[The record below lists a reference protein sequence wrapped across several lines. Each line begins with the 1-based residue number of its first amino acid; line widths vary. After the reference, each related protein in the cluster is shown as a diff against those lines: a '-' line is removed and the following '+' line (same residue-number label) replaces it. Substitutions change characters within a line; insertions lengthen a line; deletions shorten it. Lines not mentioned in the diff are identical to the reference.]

1 MSELRDP
8 LDDLLT
14 EIPAYVVPD
23 ARTAWAAGARRR
35 TRRRL
40 GVVAAVV
47 AVVALVAGA
56 VTWLPRAIE
65 PQPADG
71 EGVGGYPAR
80 VLSPAVDRELPM
92 SSAPLAMVYRRNGHD
107 VSGWWVA
114 DAQGRSWEVSQP
126 DVIDS
131 YPPSLSPDG
140 TKIAYL
146 ANPTMFMIRDLT
158 EANGT
163 QFETITDGA
172 MTREDQGEWW
182 AGSQTPSF
190 WSPDGSRVLVRASG
204 WSRDDRTT
212 ALVLG
217 VDGTLTPLET
227 PGFPAGWVDDE
238 TVAFVVDR
246 TSEDGDQPAELRL
259 VGTDGEVERTV
270 ALDLPKRVA
279 VWFSQWD
286 VSVSPDGDRL
296 AVVDSATSGTGAVF
310 VLSVS
315 DGSRLDRSETYG
327 GGSCSPSWQGSQPVV
342 TRTGSLVTAA
352 GEVVTDFD
360 SRLDADCVMAAS
372 DALAGERHVGLA
384 QRWFGDG
391 WLAFHLRDA
400 VAYAIGG
407 LTLIGVVLLL
417 VRRNRRSRAHRLG

>member
-1 MSELRDP
+1 MSDLRDP
-8 LDDLLT
+8 LDDLLSDVPT
-14 EIPAYVVPD
+14 YVVPD
-23 ARTAWAAGARRR
+23 ARAAWAAGARRR
-35 TRRRL
+35 TRRRV
-40 GVVAAVV
+40 GVVAAVAV
-47 AVVALVAGA
+47 VVALVAGA
-56 VTWLPRAIE
+56 ITWLPRTVE

-80 VLSPAVDRELPM
+80 VLKPLVARDLPL
-92 SSAPLAMVYRRNGHD
+92 APGPMAMVYRRNGHD

-146 ANPTMFMIRDLT
+146 ANPTMFTIRDLT

-204 WSRDDRTT
+204 WSRGDRTT

-227 PGFPAGWVDDE
+227 PGFPAGWVDDD
-238 TVAFVVDR
+238 TLAFVVDTADR
-246 TSEDGDQPAELRL
+246 NRSAVELRL
-259 VGTDGEVERTV
+259 VGIDGKVERTV
-270 ALDLPKRVA
+270 PLA
-279 VWFSQWD
+279 VPEYIGAMLSQWSA
-286 VSVSPDGDRL
+286 SVSPDGTRL
-296 AVVDSATSGTGAVF
+296 AIADGSQTGDVHE
-310 VLSVS
+310 LSTA
-315 DGSRLDRSETYG
+315 DGSRLRVSRLIASDG
-327 GGSCSPSWQGSQPVV
+327 CSPSWQGSQPVV
-342 TRTGSLVTAA
+342 TRTGTLVTAA

-360 SRLDADCVMAAS
+360 SRLDVECVMAAP
-372 DALAGERHVGLA
+372 DALVGERHVGLA

-417 VRRNRRSRAHRLG
+417 VIRNRRRRAHRLG